1 MSITLWLAFVG
12 TVVPIVLSPGPSVLL
27 VSSHRIEFGPNA
39 TLPTILGDLS
49 ANILQMIV
57 ASVGLVTI
65 VTTSAVW
72 FGILKWVGVGYLVLL
87 GVRRLWRPRR
97 DGILPVSDPATGTAP
112 TKRLFFR
119 GFAVSAAN
127 PKAVLFFGSLFPLFL
142 EPRSPLVPQLFL
154 LGSTFVVLDGSALHL
169 YAELGGRVRSWLSRQ
184 HREHWEDRF
193 TGACLIG
200 AAVAL
205 ASKRVR

>member
-12 TVVPIVLSPGPSVLL
+12 TVIPIVMSPGPSVLL
-27 VSSHRIEFGPNA
+27 VSSHRMEFGPKA

-72 FGILKWVGVGYLVLL
+72 FGILKWVGVSYLVVL
-87 GVRRLWRPRR
+87 GVRRFWSPRR
-97 DGILPVSDPATGTAP
+97 DGGFPVSCSVTRPVP

-127 PKAVLFFGSLFPLFL
+127 PKAVLFFGSLFPLFID
-142 EPRSPLVPQLFL
+142 PRSAWVPQLL
-154 LGSTFVVLDGSALHL
+154 ALGVTFVVLDGSALHL
-169 YAELGGRVRSWLSRQ
+169 YAALGGRVRVWLSRRR
-184 HREHWEDRF
+184 REHWEDRF

-200 AAVAL
+200 AAAAL
-205 ASKRVR
+205 AVKRVR